1 MVELSRLFYEYSN
14 MFIALVDLIKVY
26 KVLVIISERTLDKK
40 RGGKREKQ
48 RMDLLKLRMQF

>member
-40 RGGKREKQ
+40 RKGKREKQ